1 MAVAVAVAVAG
12 GYSSDSGY
20 PRLVTAICHRCGPK
34 MTKDQKKRKKEK
46 SLQEGGVG
54 WLLG

>member
-34 MTKDQKKRKKEK
+34 KTKDQKKRKKEK